1 MPYDARVSKKAKAKG
16 KNKDAAKAKVKPP
29 KKKCCDS
36 KPKCRRCPLRMLN
49 EGTLPAGYDVKHR
62 RLVRIDGL
70 PLDDPKH
77 SKKKRKKD
85 KKRKREAQARE
96 ARALEACPLEEQ
108 AASEQVAAGEEV
120 DTAAQTGGSTARAPL
135 AS

>member
-16 KNKDAAKAKVKPP
+16 KGKDAAKAKVKPP

-36 KPKCRRCPLRMLN
+36 EPKCRRCPLRMLN

-70 PLDDPKH
+70 PLEDPKR

-85 KKRKREAQARE
+85 KKRKREARARE
-96 ARALEACPLEEQ
+96 ARALEARARESRAVEEP
-108 AASEQVAAGEEV
+108 AAGEQV
-120 DTAAQTGGSTARAPL
+120 DSGDQPGAKAARAPL